1 MWRFLLLI
9 LILACPPLA
18 AAPTTVLVLGDSLS
32 AAHNMPIEQGWV
44 QLLNDKLAGSHPGQ
58 YRVVNASI
66 SGETSA
72 GGLTRLPAALAE
84 HKPALVIIELGAN
97 DGLRGLQLPA
107 LRENLKRMIELSRDA
122 GAKVALIGIEL
133 PVNYGEAYRSRLRK
147 VYSDLA
153 AEYDV
158 PLLPFLLDGLA
169 DDLSNFQEDQVHP
182 TVEAQPLIRDR
193 VYAWL
198 EPVLP

>member
-1 MWRFLLLI
+1 M
-9 LILACPPLA
+9 
-18 AAPTTVLVLGDSLS
+18 LGDSLS

-44 QLLNDKLAGSHPGQ
+44 QLLDDKLAESHPGR

-107 LRENLKRMIELSRDA
+107 LRDNLQRMIELSRDA

-133 PVNYGEAYRSRLRK
+133 PTNYGEAYRSRMRK

-153 AEYDV
+153 AEYDT
-158 PLLPFLLDGLA
+158 PLLPFLLDGIA
-169 DDLSNFQEDQVHP
+169 HDISNFQEDQVHP
-182 TVEAQPLIRDR
+182 TAAVQPKIRDR
-193 VYAWL
+193 VLEWL

>member
-1 MWRFLLLI
+1 M
-9 LILACPPLA
+9 
-18 AAPTTVLVLGDSLS
+18 LGDSLS

-44 QLLNDKLAGSHPGQ
+44 QLLNDKLAGGHPGK

-66 SGETSA
+66 SGETTA

-84 HKPALVIIELGAN
+84 HQPALVVIELGAN

-107 LRENLKRMIELSRDA
+107 MRDNLRRMIELSRDA
-122 GAKVALIGIEL
+122 GAKVALIGMEL

-153 AEYDV
+153 AEYDL
-158 PLLPFLLDGLA
+158 PLLPFLLDGVA
-169 DDLSNFQEDQVHP
+169 HDLSNFQEDQVHP
-182 TVEAQPLIRDR
+182 TAEAQPLIRDR
-193 VYAWL
+193 VHAWL

>member
-1 MWRFLLLI
+1 MWRFLLLF
-9 LILACPPLA
+9 LCLACPPLA
-18 AAPTTVLVLGDSLS
+18 AAPATILVLGDSLS

-44 QLLNDKLAGSHPGQ
+44 QLLDDKLAESHPGR

-133 PVNYGEAYRSRLRK
+133 PTNYGEAYRSRMRK

-153 AEYDV
+153 AEYDL
-158 PLLPFLLDGLA
+158 PLLPFLLDGIA
-169 DDLSNFQEDQVHP
+169 HDLSNFQEDQVHP
-182 TVEAQPLIRDR
+182 TAEVQPKIRDR
-193 VYAWL
+193 VLAWL

>member
-1 MWRFLLLI
+1 
-9 LILACPPLA
+9 
-18 AAPTTVLVLGDSLS
+18 
-32 AAHNMPIEQGWV
+32 MPIEQGWV
-44 QLLNDKLAGSHPGQ
+44 QLLNDKLAESHPGQ

-66 SGETSA
+66 SGETTA

-84 HKPALVIIELGAN
+84 HRPALVVIELGAN

-107 LRENLKRMIELSRDA
+107 MRDNLRRMIELSRDA
-122 GAKVALIGIEL
+122 GAKVALVGIEL

-153 AEYDV
+153 AEYDL

-182 TVEAQPLIRDR
+182 TAEAQPLIRDR

>member
-1 MWRFLLLI
+1 M
-9 LILACPPLA
+9 ACPPLA
-18 AAPTTVLVLGDSLS
+18 AAPATLLVLGDSLS

-44 QLLNDKLAGSHPGQ
+44 QLLDDKLAESHPGR
-58 YRVVNASI
+58 YRVINASI

-122 GAKVALIGIEL
+122 GAKAALIGIEL
-133 PVNYGEAYRSRLRK
+133 PTNYGEAYRNRMRK

-153 AEYDV
+153 AEYDL
-158 PLLPFLLDGLA
+158 PLLPFLLDGIA
-169 DDLSNFQEDQVHP
+169 HDISNFQEDQVHP
-182 TVEAQPLIRDR
+182 TAAVQPKIRDR
-193 VYAWL
+193 VLEWL

>member
-1 MWRFLLLI
+1 M
-9 LILACPPLA
+9 ACPPLA
-18 AAPTTVLVLGDSLS
+18 AAPATLLVLGDSLS

-44 QLLNDKLAGSHPGQ
+44 QLLDDKLAESHPGR
-58 YRVVNASI
+58 YRVINASI

-122 GAKVALIGIEL
+122 GAKAALIGIEL
-133 PVNYGEAYRSRLRK
+133 PTNYGEAYRNRMRK

-153 AEYDV
+153 AEYDL
-158 PLLPFLLDGLA
+158 PLLPFLLDGIA
-169 DDLSNFQEDQVHP
+169 HDLSNFQEDQVHP
-182 TVEAQPLIRDR
+182 TAEVQPKIRDR
-193 VYAWL
+193 VLAWL